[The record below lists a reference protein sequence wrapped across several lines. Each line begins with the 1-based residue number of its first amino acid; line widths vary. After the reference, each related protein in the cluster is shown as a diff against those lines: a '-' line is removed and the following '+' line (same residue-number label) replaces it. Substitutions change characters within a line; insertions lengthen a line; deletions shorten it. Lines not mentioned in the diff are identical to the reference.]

1 MLINFKQINEQVAD
15 LEGPNSNTLFE
26 VLEEWN
32 TVLLAERHL
41 LEQALASSHE
51 PHIAESQLCLDCSG
65 DQRCEKSV
73 DKTPADPPA
82 APKGTAKVRGMSQ

>member
-1 MLINFKQINEQVAD
+1 MAD
-15 LEGPNSNTLFE
+15 LEGPSSNTLFE

-51 PHIAESQLCLDCSG
+51 PSIAESQLCQDG
-65 DQRCEKSV
+65 GDDQRSKKSV

-82 APKGTAKVRGMSQ
+82 TPKGKAKVRGVSQ

>member
-1 MLINFKQINEQVAD
+1 MAD
-15 LEGPNSNTLFE
+15 LEGPSSNTLFE

-41 LEQALASSHE
+41 LEQALASGNE
-51 PHIAESQLCLDCSG
+51 PPIAESQLCLDGSG
-65 DQRCEKSV
+65 DQRSENSV

-82 APKGTAKVRGMSQ
+82 APKRTAKVRGMSQ

>member
-1 MLINFKQINEQVAD
+1 MAD
-15 LEGPNSNTLFE
+15 LEGPSSNTLFE

-32 TVLLAERHL
+32 TVLLAERQL

-51 PHIAESQLCLDCSG
+51 PPIAESQLCQEGSG
-65 DQRCEKSV
+65 DQRSEKSV